1 MCILRNKDK
10 TNHKSPLK
18 LYELE
23 VKNKKITDDV
33 TQKKI
38 IVKFQ
43 KLYENKFNTN
53 FFTRLLSNVVGTRNK
68 KTTTGFYLWGKVGRG
83 KTYLM
88 DLFYNALPIKE
99 KERVHYHS
107 LMQYIHTT
115 LLKLSSCEN
124 PIESLANNLIKT
136 KKVIC
141 IDELFIDNIA
151 DAMLIKNILMK
162 LLNTNI
168 TIVITSNTHPNN
180 LYENGLQRQHFVAVI
195 EEIKKHL
202 EIVNLDGNVDYR
214 RLKIKKQDLY
224 LTNNTT
230 ECVRICK
237 KLFLEF
243 SLKSIKTNGCM
254 HIVVNER
261 KIKCFKVSKNS
272 IWFDFKEICATPR
285 SKDDYIKIAKNFPVV
300 FLTKIPVL
308 ETKHTPA
315 LRRLIALIDELY
327 EKKTKLIILAEKD
340 IEQLHKSEKLKFEFE
355 RTISRV
361 IEMQTVDYLN
371 TKHLENA
378 LERT

>member
-1 MCILRNKDK
+1 MCILHNKDK

-23 VKNKKITDDV
+23 VKNKKITDDA

-53 FFTRLLSNVVGTRNK
+53 FFTRLLTNIVGARNK

-151 DAMLIKNILMK
+151 DAMIIKNILMK
-162 LLNTNI
+162 LLNANI

-224 LTNNTT
+224 LTNTTT
-230 ECVRICK
+230 EYVRICK

-243 SLKSIKTNGCM
+243 SLKSIKTNGCIY
-254 HIVVNER
+254 IVVNER

-300 FLTKIPVL
+300 FLTNVPIL

-340 IEQLHKSEKLKFEFE
+340 IAQLHKSEKLKFEFE